1 MMGFVYLALLLGGIA
16 SMLVIDRRFELFFW
30 RDPAVALLVTVVGTA
45 LFLWWDVVGIANG
58 IFFQGQ
64 NQVVTGVELAHELP
78 LEEPVFLIFLVMCT
92 MVLFTGTMR
101 LLDYRAQLSGSE
113 RQ

>member
-92 MVLFTGTMR
+92 MVLFTGAMR